1 MNPSLPRFAS
11 FLSLLAFVMLPSSA
25 KAWGRGHGVI
35 TTAAVEVMP
44 KALRLAWSAP
54 HRSPLG
60 NETKPIEEWLCTRFC
75 MHPDWVD
82 GPSASGKDIA
92 ERMRSTAFVYAEKDG
107 APTRA
112 VAYTDPQR
120 DPKGPRPW
128 TYHYFTRSEKVNRAF
143 AEAGARWYFT
153 KISEA
158 FRAGD
163 FVAAAEYGGAFAH
176 AIEDRVSPYHV
187 WDGFEKE
194 REALEDSVSA
204 EGLQKPEASRGGN
217 PKNASLFWNVDGPQ
231 MKPDMAGYQP
241 VALGKTIEE
250 ATAAFT
256 ERMHEARAS
265 AKTIYSDRNGFLAAH
280 LAEDWKARTASAE
293 TTLHLNKVG
302 THNARL
308 LADVLFT
315 AWMLSGK
322 AAK

>member
-1 MNPSLPRFAS
+1 MKPSLSRLAS
-11 FLSLLAFVMLPSSA
+11 FLSLLAVMLPSSA
-25 KAWGRGHGVI
+25 SAWSKGHSVI
-35 TTAAVEVMP
+35 TTAAVQVMP
-44 KALRLAWSAP
+44 EALRNAWAAP
-54 HRSPLG
+54 HRSAIG
-60 NETKPIEEWLCTRFC
+60 TEEKSIEEWLCTRFC

-107 APTRA
+107 TYTKA

-120 DPKGPRPW
+120 DPKAPRPW
-128 TYHYFTRSEKVNRAF
+128 TYHYFTRSDQMNRAF
-143 AEAGARWYFT
+143 VEAGARWYFT

-187 WDGFEKE
+187 WDGYEKE
-194 REALEDSVSA
+194 REALEDSLSA
-204 EGLQKPEASRGGN
+204 EGLQKPEGSRGGN

-231 MKPDMAGYQP
+231 MKPDMASYQP

-256 ERMHEARAS
+256 TRIYEARAH
-265 AKTIYSDRNGFLAAH
+265 AKAIYSDRQGFLAAH
-280 LAEDWKARTASAE
+280 LADDWHGRAASAE
-293 TTLHLNKVG
+293 TMRFLNQVG

-315 AWMLSGK
+315 AWMLARKS
-322 AAK
+322 